1 MTLNFHLLK
10 KCKARSRLYTRQR
23 KCLYLGT
30 VTHFVLWFW
39 EEIALSNSSRAPDF
53 FNFFTNDLTAFSHHL
68 SSSEPFFQPSRRFT
82 TGGVNDGNIPFI
94 LWNANENASER
105 PTCSDSPNGPTLSR
119 KIKSTDENFYPN
131 IFVVLRPPSSILPSL
146 FQSRSA
152 SRSRVSNPVP
162 DDGDW
167 SIAIANARIPWY
179 SDVWRLTWPDIDVKD
194 IRVGLG
200 QLIDSGRDSFSHV
213 QFSLFQSFNWKRDKP
228 HI

>member
-105 PTCSDSPNGPTLSR
+105 PTCSDSPNGPTLSG

-146 FQSRSA
+146 FQSRPVPPLDRGSQIPFPMMVIGQ
-152 SRSRVSNPVP
+152 SRSRMPEYR
-162 DDGDW
+162 D
-167 SIAIANARIPWY
+167 ILT
-179 SDVWRLTWPDIDVKD
+179 SDVWPDLTLTLKTSA
-194 IRVGLG
+194 LA
-200 QLIDSGRDSFSHV
+200 
-213 QFSLFQSFNWKRDKP
+213 
-228 HI
+228 